1 MIHIQLNKKLKSNKG
16 SFNLDID
23 FALSSNE
30 LLTIEGHSGAG
41 KTTVLRLIAGLI
53 YPDDG
58 RIELDDEIWFDKKNN
73 ISLPAKKRK
82 VGLVFQDY
90 ALFPNMNIM
99 GNLEYALADKKDKNY
114 LNEIIDIMEIGDLV
128 ERKPDTLSGGQK
140 QRVALARALVRKP
153 KLLLL
158 DEPLSALDI
167 EMRSK
172 LQDYIL
178 KIHRK
183 YNLAT
188 ILVSHDI
195 SEIFKMSNKVIRIV
209 DGKIIAQG
217 SVQDVFQ
224 EKYISGKFRF
234 TGEILNIEKDDVVY
248 IVSVL
253 IGNNIVKVIGCEE
266 EIKELQPGDKVIIVS
281 KAFNPLIIKQG
292 FISKKEE

>member
-23 FALSSNE
+23 FTLSSNE

-82 VGLVFQDY
+82 IGLVFQDY

-99 GNLEYALADKKDKNY
+99 ENLEYALVDKKDKNY

-209 DGKIIAQG
+209 DGKIISQG

-266 EIKELQPGDKVIIVS
+266 EIKELQPGDKVIIAS

-292 FISKKEE
+292 FVKY

>member
-1 MIHIQLNKKLKSNKG
+1 MIHIQLNKKLKSDKG
-16 SFNLDID
+16 NFNLDID
-23 FALSSNE
+23 FSLTGNE

-41 KTTVLRLIAGLI
+41 KTTILRLIAGLI
-53 YPDDG
+53 HPDDG
-58 RIELDDEIWFDKKNN
+58 VIEVDEEVWYDKNKS
-73 ISLPAKKRK
+73 ILLPAKKRK
-82 VGLVFQDY
+82 AGLVFQDY

-99 GNLEYALADKKDKNY
+99 ENLAYALEDKRDENY
-114 LNEIIDIMEIGDLV
+114 LDEIISIMEIGELV
-128 ERKPDTLSGGQK
+128 ERKPVTLSGGQQ

-158 DEPLSALDI
+158 DEPLSALDA

-178 KIHRK
+178 KIHK
-183 YNLAT
+183 KFNLAT

-209 DGKIIAQG
+209 DGKVTAQG
-217 SVQDVFQ
+217 NVHDVFH

-234 TGEILNIEKDDVVY
+234 TGEIVGIEKDDVVY

-266 EIKELQPGDKVIIVS
+266 EVIGLQPGDKVVIVS
-281 KAFNPLIIKQG
+281 KAFNPLIIKL
-292 FISKKEE
+292 